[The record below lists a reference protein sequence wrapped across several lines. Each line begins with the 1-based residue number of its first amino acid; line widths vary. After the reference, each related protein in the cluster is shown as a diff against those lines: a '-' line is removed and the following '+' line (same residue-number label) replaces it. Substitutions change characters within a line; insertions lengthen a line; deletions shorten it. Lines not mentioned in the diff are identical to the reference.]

1 MKIKQSPEDFIVEEV
16 SSRPLKESGP
26 YQVFLMEKKGLD
38 TFGAKRIIGSE
49 FRVPSNEIGLAG
61 LKDKHALTRQ
71 FVSFPSK
78 YKIPEEW
85 SQQSIK
91 LKRVGFTDQPI
102 LLGDIDAN
110 RFTIVVREV
119 KEFEV
124 EKVRGT
130 AMEVLSYGVPNYFD
144 SQRFGSLRGTQSY
157 IAKLLVKGD
166 WEGAIKTV
174 LTSATR
180 HDPAQV
186 RHCREHIKSAWGRWD
201 ECMQACSGTQ
211 KARREKRIIV
221 FIKENPKDFKSA
233 FLLVERELQ
242 KMYVAAYQSYL
253 WNETVKVLLNRVHP
267 PLKLKQVKYEAG
279 RLLFPLGIPPDVAVS
294 LRQIGIPLLNPD
306 TQFSREDVKFASLK
320 VVKDEALFLD
330 KLKIDGPDYLQ
341 FRQGE
346 RKMWV
351 IPKPVSAPSVSIDER
366 NATPQYKFKKVE
378 ISFELP
384 AGSYATVI
392 LKAIGVE
399 KRGRR

>member
-1 MKIKQSPEDFIVEEV
+1 MVEEV
-16 SSRPLKESGP
+16 SSRPLKDSGP
-26 YQVFLMEKKGLD
+26 YQVYLLEKRGLD
-38 TFGAKRIIGSE
+38 TFGAKRIIGKE
-49 FRVPSNEIGLAG
+49 FKIQSQDIGLAG

-71 FVSFPSK
+71 FVSFPSR
-78 YKIPEEW
+78 YKLPEEW

-110 RFTIVVREV
+110 RFTIVIREV

-124 EKVRGT
+124 EKVRSA
-130 AMEVLSYGVPNYFD
+130 AMETLSYGVPNYFD

-157 IAKLLVKGD
+157 IAKLLIKDD
-166 WEGAIKTV
+166 WEGAVKTV

-186 RHCREHIKSAWGRWD
+186 RHCRERIKSAWGRWD
-201 ECMQACSGTQ
+201 ECMQACSDTQ
-211 KARREKRIIV
+211 KARREKRIIA

-267 PLKLKQVKYEAG
+267 PLSLRQVKYEAG
-279 RLLFPLGIPPDVAVS
+279 RLLFPINTPPDVAVS
-294 LRQIGIPLLNPD
+294 LSQIDVPLLNPD

-320 VVKDEALFLD
+320 VIKDESLFLD
-330 KLKIDGPDYLQ
+330 KLKVEGPDYLQ

-351 IPKPVSAPSVSIDER
+351 IPKPVSAPAVSIDER
-366 NATPQYKFKKVE
+366 NSNVRFKFKKVE
-378 ISFELP
+378 VSFELP

-399 KRGRR
+399 KKRRR